1 MAKEAQARRIK
12 KRHADRLLSI
22 RGVCG
27 VGVEKD
33 ASGDFVLVVHL
44 VEGASPPSGLVPEQL
59 EGCPVR
65 LVTSGPFRKLARP
78 PR

>member
-1 MAKEAQARRIK
+1 VVKESQARRVK

-22 RGVCG
+22 QGVCG

-33 ASGDFVLVVHL
+33 ASGEFVLVVHL
-44 VEGASPPSGLVPEQL
+44 VEGAAPALPEEI

-65 LVTSGPFRKLARP
+65 VVTSGPFRKLARREP
-78 PR
+78 Q